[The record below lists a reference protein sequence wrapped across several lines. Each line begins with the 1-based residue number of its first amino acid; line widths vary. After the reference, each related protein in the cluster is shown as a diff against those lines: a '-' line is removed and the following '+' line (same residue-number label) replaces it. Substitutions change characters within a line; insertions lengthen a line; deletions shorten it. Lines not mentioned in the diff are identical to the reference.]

1 MKRWVSGSFYLL
13 LALQILG
20 CSIAEPPRLLSIS
33 SPAAFRPKTP
43 QQVKNLED
51 AMAAIVT
58 VCSQDL
64 GLPVVHPLYI
74 HLYKDAN
81 AYAAYTFGFAR
92 MPEAFVRLTLAVPQ
106 QNRLHINTER
116 TKGHT
121 WGGLLRLL
129 AHEYSHIVE
138 YAIVG
143 SATPWSQWQREGFA
157 EWISAK
163 VLDSL
168 GWESYASSLARAERA
183 LARYG
188 ASAPRLSQLE
198 QTPQWVSAIDQ
209 PKGKVRAYGLAFLA
223 VHRLIEKRGLPV
235 FIRYFREENFQGNFG
250 LSWGEFEAEMRATVN
265 KLVQEGSAKKS
276 PLRDEGTPELKAG
289 FRWQYLLKGPGVRAP
304 VTGEVVREDTFDGVP
319 AYLLKFGNNEYLY
332 TKDRLAH
339 LATLSGG
346 KALVK
351 NRPPFGLL
359 SGPLEAGKTWKHE
372 GVTENVLLNS
382 SRKIETEAFIT
393 AVETV
398 KVPAGAFEAFRIE
411 TYAYR
416 TGELISEQWY
426 APQVKWFAK
435 TKAYRDDGVIEQELT
450 GYKVD

>member
-1 MKRWVSGSFYLL
+1 MKRLVSGASYLL
-13 LALQILG
+13 LALQSLG
-20 CSIAEPPRLLSIS
+20 CSIAEPPQLLSIS
-33 SPAAFRPKTP
+33 APPAFRPKTP
-43 QQVKNLED
+43 QQVKSLED

-64 GLPVVHPLYI
+64 GLPVVQPLYL

-92 MPEAFVRLTLAVPQ
+92 LSEAFVRLTLAIPQ
-106 QNRLHINTER
+106 QNRLHINMER
-116 TKGHT
+116 TKGRT

-143 SATPWSQWQREGFA
+143 SVTPWTQWQREGFA
-157 EWISAK
+157 EWVSAK
-163 VLDSL
+163 VLESL

-188 ASAPRLSQLE
+188 ASPPRLSQLE

-209 PKGKVRAYGLAFLA
+209 PKGKVRAYGSAFLA
-223 VHRLIEKRGLPV
+223 VHRLIEKRGLPA
-235 FIRYFREENFQGNFG
+235 FMRYFREENFQGNFG
-250 LSWGEFEAEMRATVN
+250 LTWSDFEAEMQATVN
-265 KLVQEGSAKKS
+265 KLVEGQTVKKS
-276 PLRDEGTPELKAG
+276 GLRAEEPPELKAG
-289 FRWQYLLKGPGVRAP
+289 FRWHYLLKGPGIQAP
-304 VTGEVVREDTFDGVP
+304 TTGEVVREETFDGIP

-332 TKDRLAH
+332 TKDRLDH

-346 KALVK
+346 KVLVK

-359 SGPLEAGKTWKHE
+359 SWPLEAGKAWKHE
-372 GVTENVLLNS
+372 GVTENVPLKS
-382 SRKIETEAFIT
+382 SQKIETEAILT

-411 TYAYR
+411 TYANR

-426 APQVKWFAK
+426 SPQVKWFVK
-435 TKAYRDDGVIEQELT
+435 TKVYRDDGVIEQELT
-450 GYKVD
+450 SYKVE